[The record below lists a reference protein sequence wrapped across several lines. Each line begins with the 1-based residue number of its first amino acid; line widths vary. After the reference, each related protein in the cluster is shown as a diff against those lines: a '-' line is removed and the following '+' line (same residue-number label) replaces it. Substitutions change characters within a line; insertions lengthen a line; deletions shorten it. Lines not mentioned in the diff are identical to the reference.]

1 MNREVIHVSD
11 SEAVSDFSSLLAR
24 VRKGIEAII
33 EHNGRAIA
41 VLAPARIGPGRRLS
55 ESIALAEEH
64 ACSATLDG
72 GFEKDL
78 DQVLKSHREPLSP
91 PVWE

>member
-1 MNREVIHVSD
+1 MDKEVIHI
-11 SEAVSDFSSLLAR
+11 SELEAINNFRSLLGQ
-24 VRKGIEAII
+24 VLKGIEAII
-33 EHNGRAIA
+33 EHDGRAIA
-41 VLAPARIGPGRRLS
+41 MLSPSRNGPGRRLS

-72 GFEKDL
+72 GFENDL

-91 PVWE
+91 PAWD